1 MAKISTYLIDS
12 IVQDDDKWIGTDSV
26 SNKTRNFTPQAI
38 ADNFNRTSKIGVG
51 GQIPYRFYAGLP
63 ASRKIGTI
71 SLPAGGGSG
80 DAFSTITNLVFSKF
94 NSGEKN
100 VEIFLS
106 SLAGGEIFI
115 YNFAD
120 VNKYAKYKLQSLTTR
135 PDQTSFFDGE
145 VAFIEGNGEFEQDEY
160 YGMIEGKIEGDK
172 EFVYTQSSA
181 ASSWSITHSLNKYP
195 SVTVVDSGNNIVIG
209 DITYN
214 NLSTLTI
221 NFTASFSGKAYLN

>member
-12 IVQDDDKWIGTDSV
+12 VVQDEDKWIGTDSLT
-26 SNKTRNFTPQAI
+26 NKTRNFTPQSI
-38 ADNFNRTSKIGVG
+38 ADNFNRTSKIGIG
-51 GQIPYRFYAGLP
+51 GQIPYKFYAGLP

-71 SLPAGGGSG
+71 SFPEGAGNGN
-80 DAFSTITNLVFSKF
+80 AFSTITDLVFSKF

-100 VEIFLS
+100 VEDYLS
-106 SLAGGEIFI
+106 YLAGKEIFI

-120 VNKYAKYKLQSLTTR
+120 VNKYAKYKIESLTTR
-135 PDQTSFFDGE
+135 VGQGSFFDG
-145 VAFIEGNGEFEQDEY
+145 VLTFIEGSGGVEQDQL
-160 YGMIEGKIEGDK
+160 YGIVESGGGDK
-172 EFVYTQSSA
+172 EFIYTQSGA
-181 ASSWSITHSLNKYP
+181 TASWSITHNLNKYP

-214 NLSTLTI
+214 DLNTLTI